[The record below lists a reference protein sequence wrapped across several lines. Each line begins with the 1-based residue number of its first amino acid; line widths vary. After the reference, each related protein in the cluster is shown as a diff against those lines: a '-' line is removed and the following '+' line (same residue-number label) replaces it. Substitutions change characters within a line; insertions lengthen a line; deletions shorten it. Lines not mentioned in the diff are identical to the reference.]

1 MKKELNACV
10 DWLQVTFKNVNDLH
24 EIINILRLGYDNFT
38 EIEHGRYGYDSQL
51 RFGHIAVY
59 YNQYRTCEM
68 GVHVEFSG
76 QGCREY
82 EDYVSDG
89 FNYLLPAL
97 FQHEINV
104 TRFDIAIDDRSGYFT
119 VAQLERKVR
128 DGFTKS
134 KFKTARGITEYKISG
149 GCTLGKT
156 FYFGSTKSDLQVR
169 FYDKKEEMISKK
181 RFIPEELQSWVRT
194 ELQLRRENA
203 YQAALKFIETNGR
216 LQDIALGILKNYI
229 TFCNKTNDTNK
240 NRWTVSKFWAK
251 FLHDV
256 ELITITKE
264 SPEVSIEKSKD
275 WFENSITPTFA
286 VLMKAFNS
294 DTDMLN
300 DWYRKGLAKMSPK
313 HENMLKRFQY
323 ENGIFEENNKIK
335 VVTSEEELY
344 NSKKNII
351 QEKQS
356 ISSAEIE
363 DQEESSYEER
373 YNLAVKNAK
382 KNRELST
389 LQSFF

>member
-1 MKKELNACV
+1 MEKSLNACV
-10 DWLQVTFKNVNDLH
+10 DWLQVTFKRVQDLH
-24 EIINILRLGYDNFT
+24 EIMSVLRLSYDTFT
-38 EIEHGRYGYDSQL
+38 EIENGKYGYDSQL
-51 RFGHIAVY
+51 RFGHIAIY
-59 YNQYRTCEM
+59 YNQFRTTEM
-68 GVHVEFSG
+68 GVHLELTG

-82 EDYVSDG
+82 EDYVDCG

-104 TRFDIAIDDRSGYFT
+104 TRFDIAVDDRSGYFT
-119 VAQLERKVR
+119 VAQLERKVKE
-128 DGFTKS
+128 GFVKS
-134 KFKTARGITEYKISG
+134 KFKKARGISEYKISDG
-149 GCTLGKT
+149 SELGKT
-156 FYFGSTKSDLQVR
+156 LYFGSPSSDLQVR

-181 RFIPEELQSWVRT
+181 RFIADDLNSWVRT

-203 YQAALKFIETNGR
+203 FQAALKFVESNGR

-264 SPEVSIEKSKD
+264 APEVSIEKSKD

-300 DWYRKGLAKMSPK
+300 EWYRKGLSKMSPK

-323 ENGIFEENNKIK
+323 ENEIFEENNKIR

-351 QEKQS
+351 QEKQL
-356 ISSAEIE
+356 ISSVEIE

-373 YNLAVKNAK
+373 YNLALKNAK